1 MQYIL
6 PNKLLWYI
14 AIANVFVYLLRYG
27 ILDWSPTYLKEV
39 KHFALDKSS
48 WAYFLYEYAGI
59 PGTLLCGWMSDK
71 VFKGNRGATGVFFMT
86 LVTIATVVYWLNPPG
101 NPGVDMACMI
111 IIGFLIY
118 GPVMLIG
125 LHALELARKKPGPPR
140 ASPACSA
147 ILAVP
152 WRRALSSATPSI
164 SSAGTAA
171 LW

>member
-1 MQYIL
+1 
-6 PNKLLWYI
+6 
-14 AIANVFVYLLRYG
+14 
-27 ILDWSPTYLKEV
+27 
-39 KHFALDKSS
+39 
-48 WAYFLYEYAGI
+48 
-59 PGTLLCGWMSDK
+59 MSDK

-111 IIGFLIY
+111 VIGFLIY

-125 LHALELARKKPGPPR
+125 PCPGAGAEKRQARRQALPVCLLPR
-140 ASPACSA
+140 RFSGGK
-147 ILAVP
+147 VP
-152 WRRALSSATPSI
+152 SSVTPST